1 MILFY
6 IDRKAI
12 FCLLILIY
20 LNNYCQCISES
31 DFFIYKDGI
40 ELSKEDD
47 THSEQIILSPEI
59 TFITTKYESVY
70 INTNGF
76 LSFLLPIAYF
86 FPQIT
91 LTSYSGYAIIAPFWA
106 DIDTSIK
113 NGSITYKY
121 TKEEHLLKKA
131 KELIQE
137 GFPRSTSFEPTS
149 ILICTWTD
157 VHSFLNKDDKK
168 NTFQVAVVSDGTQ
181 TFSIFMYAKLEFVS
195 AYSPA
200 KLGREDRYAEAGF
213 TDGTA
218 QQTVV
223 LPGSGGEAAIN
234 LAKESNIGKP
244 GVWIY
249 LIGDRRR
256 YGRFRITPA
265 GSEDDVEEVLSPVE
279 SHYSSNI
286 YQHLPQNSYREH
298 ATSPSTTTI
307 PPDAIECKSCSRNAR
322 CENQGNG
329 YCCRCLFPYLGSG
342 LRCERAENYPVVG
355 KINGTINGQQI
366 DVELQGYVYIEDGRI
381 HNSLYNMPLI
391 HSNFQQLL
399 PLFNTINWLFG
410 TIHRFSDPIDNGFA
424 LTGGVLNRSALIRT
438 FEVDNTTEQ
447 SILSIEQYFRG
458 IESGVLHVETY
469 INGSLPHPEGNLSV
483 TVGNNNIKYIKR
495 SLGHYDAKSLTSYS
509 LISKLD
515 TNSTIT
521 YNMSYEIEDSLTF
534 YECPHNPHRS
544 PKEIV
549 VSNQDSHIY
558 HSIEDT
564 TIRFFTVT
572 KIGTQAPKFDPCDS
586 SPCHGFAQCIPNF
599 EQNTHECKC
608 NSGFLGDGVRRCDD
622 INECIQSPCHS
633 NAICTNTYG
642 NFTCECKRNY
652 IGNGFFCKPINDE
665 IETCTTKICPQFSTC
680 IQDPHT
686 RHARCLCKEGWQM
699 TDDHENHV
707 NGNYKSVCKPK
718 QCNEYYN
725 CDTNANCVINENTQ
739 KYECI
744 CKPGFYGDGYSCTA
758 HFCSSDGDCGY
769 NAHCLPDEQR
779 PGFSKCVCDP
789 GYLNDGTT
797 FSTCVKD
804 VVSCNIENKC
814 HVNAQCI
821 YNERIDRHVCL
832 CRTGYK
838 GDGITCRHEHSCLEN
853 ATICSSS
860 AACVYDPI
868 LQDNVCSCRDGFVG
882 DGIHCSETLGGPK
895 EQFLIVNQGQT
906 ILKVPLTASGSTN
919 NGDNRILYVPRM
931 RAVGISIDCQQQFIY
946 FTETSGKTIQR
957 MKYDGTDQKII
968 LDGLGS
974 PEGIAIDWVSRLVF
988 WTDSSLKR
996 LEVAKLDGSL
1006 RKILLDK
1013 NIQNP
1018 RGIAVNP
1025 ELGYIFWTDWNRQN
1039 PRIERANMD
1048 GSERKILVSDK
1059 LGLPNGLYYDHHRRE
1074 LCWGDAKMKTIE
1086 CVRDDGSN
1094 RRVILTD
1101 QTTMIFGLTDG
1112 LQYAYWTDWSTNK
1125 IGRIDKTPNR
1135 TPESILLPPG
1145 GNGKLYGLIA
1155 VKDSCPTDGINN
1167 VCGENNDCTTG
1178 QLCLPN
1184 LSLRAKRV
1192 CQCAD
1197 NAGLQCL
1204 LRERPPPPPPQLA

>member
-1 MILFY
+1 MIVSY
-6 IDRKAI
+6 INRKAV
-12 FCLLILIY
+12 FCLLILI
-20 LNNYCQCISES
+20 NFNIYCQSISES
-31 DFFIYKDGI
+31 EFFIYEDGI
-40 ELSKEDD
+40 QLPKEDD

-59 TFITTKYESVY
+59 PFITTKYESIY

-106 DIDTSIK
+106 DIDASIK
-113 NGSITYKY
+113 GGSITYKY
-121 TKEEHLLKKA
+121 TKEEHLLEKA
-131 KELIQE
+131 KKLVQE
-137 GFPRSTSFEPTS
+137 GFPRSTNFQPNS
-149 ILICTWTD
+149 ILICTWKD
-157 VHSFLNKDDKK
+157 VHSYSNKDDKK

-181 TFSIFMYAKLEFVS
+181 TYSIFMYAKLEFIS
-195 AYSPA
+195 AYSPT

-213 TDGTA
+213 TDGTS
-218 QQTVV
+218 QQTIV
-223 LPGSGGEAAIN
+223 LPGSSGEAAGN
-234 LAKESNIGKP
+234 LAKDSNIGKA

-265 GSEDDVEEVLSPVE
+265 GSADEVEEVLVPVQSP
-279 SHYSSNI
+279 YSSNI
-286 YQHLPQNSYREH
+286 YQHQPQNYYYEH
-298 ATSPSTTTI
+298 VSAPTTSTI
-307 PPDAIECKSCSRNAR
+307 PPDAIECKTCSRNAR

-342 LRCERAENYPVVG
+342 QRCERAENYPVVG
-355 KINGTINGQQI
+355 KINGTINGHKI
-366 DVELQGYVYIEDGRI
+366 DSELQGYIYIEDGRI
-381 HNSLYNMPLI
+381 HNSLYNMPLT
-391 HSNFQQLL
+391 HSNLQQLI
-399 PLFNTINWLFG
+399 PLFNTIHWLFG
-410 TIHRFSDPIDNGFA
+410 TVHRFSDPIDNGFA
-424 LTGGVLNRSALIRT
+424 LTGGVLNRSTAVRI
-438 FEVDNTTEQ
+438 FEADNTTEQ
-447 SILSIEQYFRG
+447 AILNIEQYFLG
-458 IESGVLHVETY
+458 IESGVLRVDTY

-483 TVGNNNIKYIKR
+483 TVGNNNIKYVKR
-495 SLGHYDAKSLTSYS
+495 SLGHYDAKSSPTYS
-509 LISKLD
+509 LISKVD
-515 TNSTIT
+515 ANTSIT

-549 VSNQDSHIY
+549 VSNQDNHIY

-572 KIGTQAPKFDPCDS
+572 KVGTQAPKYDPCDS
-586 SPCHGFAQCIPNF
+586 SPCHAYAQCIPNF
-599 EQNTHECKC
+599 EKNTYECKC
-608 NSGFLGDGVRRCDD
+608 NSGFLGDGLRRCDD
-622 INECIQSPCHS
+622 INECIQSPCHP

-665 IETCTTKICPQFSTC
+665 IETCATKVCPQFSTC

-686 RHARCLCKEGWQM
+686 RHVRCLCKEGWQM

-707 NGNYKSVCKPK
+707 NGNYKSICKPK

-725 CDTNANCVINENTQ
+725 CDTNANCLINENTQ

-804 VVSCNIENKC
+804 VVSCNIDNKC

-868 LQDNVCSCRDGFVG
+868 LQDNVCSCKDGFV
-882 DGIHCSETLGGPK
+882 ETLGGPK

-906 ILKVPLTASGSTN
+906 ILKVPLTASGLTN
-919 NGDNRILYVPRM
+919 NGDHRILYVPKM
-931 RAVGISIDCQQQFIY
+931 RAVGISVDCRQQFVY
-946 FTETSGKTIQR
+946 FTDTSGKTIQR
-957 MKYDGTDQKII
+957 IKYDGTEQKII
-968 LDGLGS
+968 LSGLGS
-974 PEGIAIDWVSRLVF
+974 PEGITIDWVSRLVF
-988 WTDSSLKR
+988 WTDSALKR

-1006 RKILLDK
+1006 RKVLLDK

-1048 GSERKILVSDK
+1048 GSERKILVSEK

-1074 LCWGDAKMKTIE
+1074 LCWGDAKMKTVE

-1094 RRVILTD
+1094 RRVLLTD
-1101 QTTMIFGLTDG
+1101 QTTMIFGLSDG

-1125 IGRIDKTPNR
+1125 IGRIDKTPSR
-1135 TPESILLPPG
+1135 TPDSILLPPG
-1145 GNGKLYGLIA
+1145 GNGKLYGLVA
-1155 VKDSCPTDGINN
+1155 VKDSCPNDVNN
-1167 VCGENNDCTTG
+1167 VCGDNNDCTTG

-1204 LRERPPPPPPQLA
+1204 LRERPPPPPPPQLA

>member
-1 MILFY
+1 MILF
-6 IDRKAI
+6 DSNRKTF
-12 FCLLILIY
+12 FCLLIFICLHSSGTTID
-20 LNNYCQCISES
+20 ES
-31 DFFIYKDGI
+31 DFFIYDDGI
-40 ELSKEDD
+40 PVPREDD

-76 LSFLLPIAYF
+76 ISFLLPIAYF

-106 DIDTSIK
+106 DIDASIK

-121 TKEEHLLKKA
+121 TKDEQLLKKA
-131 KELIQE
+131 KELVQE
-137 GFPRSTSFEPTS
+137 GFPRATNFQPNS
-149 ILICTWTD
+149 ILICTWKD
-157 VHSFLNKDDKK
+157 VHSYLDKDNKK
-168 NTFQVAVVSDGTQ
+168 NTFQAAIVTDGVQ
-181 TFSIFMYAKLEFVS
+181 TFSIFLYAKLEFTS
-195 AYSPA
+195 AYSPT
-200 KLGREDRYAEAGF
+200 KLGRQDRYAEAGF
-213 TDGTA
+213 TDGTS

-223 LPGSGGEAAIN
+223 LPGSGGETAFN
-234 LAKESNIGKP
+234 LARESNIGKA
-244 GVWIY
+244 GVWVY
-249 LIGDRRR
+249 LVGDRRR
-256 YGRFRITPA
+256 YGRFRVTSA
-265 GSEDDVEEVLSPVE
+265 GNDDYQEESIVPVQPP
-279 SHYSSNI
+279 YSSNMF
-286 YQHLPQNSYREH
+286 QHQPHYYHPAH

-307 PPDAIECKSCSRNAR
+307 PPDAVECKTCSRNAR
-322 CENQGNG
+322 CENQGTG

-342 LRCERAENYPVVG
+342 LRCERAENFPVVG
-355 KINGTINGQQI
+355 KINGTINGHEI
-366 DVELQGYVYIEDGRI
+366 NSELQGYIYIEDGRI
-381 HNSLYNMPLI
+381 HNSLYNMALI
-391 HSNFQQLL
+391 HTNFQQLV

-410 TIHRFSDPIDNGFA
+410 NVHRFSDPIENGFA
-424 LTGGVLNRSALIRT
+424 LTGGVVNRSAIVRVY
-438 FEVDNTTEQ
+438 EVDNTTEQ
-447 SILSIEQYFRG
+447 SILTIEQYFRG
-458 IESGVLHVETY
+458 IESGVLHVDTY

-483 TVGNNNIKYIKR
+483 SIGNNNIKYTKR
-495 SLGHYDAKSLTSYS
+495 SLGHYDAKSSVTYS
-509 LISKLD
+509 LISKID
-515 TNSTIT
+515 TNTSVTH
-521 YNMSYEIEDSLTF
+521 NMSYEIEDSLTF
-534 YECPHNPHRS
+534 YECPHNPHRAA
-544 PKEIV
+544 KEIV
-549 VSNQDSHIY
+549 VTNQDSHVY
-558 HSIEDT
+558 HSVEET
-564 TIRFFTVT
+564 TIRFFAIT
-572 KIGTQAPKFDPCDS
+572 KIGNQAPKYDPCDS
-586 SPCHGFAQCIPNF
+586 SPCHAFAQCIPNF
-599 EQNTHECKC
+599 EQNSYECKC
-608 NSGFLGDGVRRCDD
+608 NSGFIGDGVRRCDD
-622 INECIQSPCHS
+622 INECIQSPCHP

-652 IGNGFFCKPINDE
+652 IGNGFFCKPIHDE
-665 IETCTTKICPQFSTC
+665 IETCATKICPQFSTC

-699 TDDHENHV
+699 TDDHENQI
-707 NGNYKSVCKPK
+707 NGIFKSVCKPK

-725 CDTNANCVINENTQ
+725 CDTNANCLINENTQ
-739 KYECI
+739 KYECT

-814 HVNAQCI
+814 HTNAQCV

-853 ATICSSS
+853 ATICSPS
-860 AACVYDPI
+860 ADCVYDAI
-868 LQDNVCSCRDGFVG
+868 LQDNVCSCKEGFVG
-882 DGIHCSETLGGPK
+882 DGIHCAETLGGPK

-906 ILKVPLTASGSTN
+906 ILKVPLTASGLTTN
-919 NGDNRILYVPRM
+919 SDNRILYVPRM
-931 RAVGISIDCQQQFIY
+931 RAVGISIDCLQQY
-946 FTETSGKTIQR
+946 VYLTDTSAKTIQR
-957 MKYDGTDQKII
+957 MKYDGSDQKII
-968 LDGLGS
+968 LSGLGS

-996 LEVAKLDGSL
+996 LEVATLDGTL
-1006 RKILLDK
+1006 RKVLLDK

-1048 GSERKILVSDK
+1048 GSERKVLVSDK

-1101 QTTMIFGLTDG
+1101 QTTMIFGLSDG

-1125 IGRIDKTPNR
+1125 IGRIDKTPSR
-1135 TPESILLPPG
+1135 APDSILLPAG
-1145 GNGKLYGLIA
+1145 GNGKLYGLVA
-1155 VKDSCPTDGINN
+1155 VKDSCPTDVNN
-1167 VCGENNDCTTG
+1167 VCGQKHDCANG

-1184 LSLRAKRV
+1184 LSLRSKRV

-1204 LRERPPPPPPQLA
+1204 LRERPPPPPPQLG